1 MCSTGE
7 KLALNVSLGAQLQ
20 TKKTLTSPKK
30 IRRTSGA
37 RCSKKE
43 RRKLQQQNQSTE
55 RPVLGTHGADQD
67 ENRVGFKAPEL
78 AAPPTGVRLA
88 DQRRKSKAQPDR
100 WQLKRTRGNPG
111 DDTCTHARDS
121 VQGLKAGQEI
131 GAGLRNG
138 EKTSSRTGS
147 GREKKEQIVRTTEET
162 GDATDVGTTLCRRE
176 IKTRCA

>member
-1 MCSTGE
+1 
-7 KLALNVSLGAQLQ
+7 
-20 TKKTLTSPKK
+20 
-30 IRRTSGA
+30 
-37 RCSKKE
+37 
-43 RRKLQQQNQSTE
+43 
-55 RPVLGTHGADQD
+55 VLGTHGADHD

-88 DQRRKSKAQPDR
+88 DQRRKLKAQPDR
-100 WQLKRTRGNPG
+100 WQLKRTHGNPG

-162 GDATDVGTTLCRRE
+162 GDATDVGTTLPERNQDQMRVRKSLSAQAKKIGERRHKTRE
-176 IKTRCA
+176 ITSHENSPSYSSGGQILTCCCANQ